1 MQREFFCLGQPL
13 SLSPLLQEAQ
23 SQEQQGEFPVR
34 KTTLALFVAMAS
46 LSAFGSEGAFARD
59 QIRVVGSSTVYPFTT
74 AVAEQYGRASGKT
87 PVVESTGTGGG
98 LKLFCAGVGADHP
111 DVANASRRIKKSEYE
126 DCSKH
131 GVTDIVEIK
140 IGFDGLSIAHA
151 KGAPDFGLTK
161 KQIFL
166 ALAKEIPDASG
177 KLVANPNKNWSDVDP
192 SFPSK
197 KIEVLGPP
205 PTSGTRDSFVE
216 LVMEKGAEGIDAM
229 KALKSAD
236 AKAFEK
242 AWKSIRE
249 DGAYVEAGEN
259 DNLIVQ
265 KLAANPDALG
275 IFGYSFVEENLNTI
289 KAVPIDGVTPT
300 YETIASGEYKVARPL
315 FIYIKAQHVDLVPG
329 LKDFVAEYVSEKALG
344 EDGYLVAK
352 GLIALPKDDLESSR
366 KVAAE
371 LSKLDA
377 TGL

>member
-1 MQREFFCLGQPL
+1 MQWEFFCLGQPL

-74 AVAEQYGRASGKT
+74 AVAEQYGRAGGKT

-126 DCSKH
+126 DCAKH

-140 IGFDGLSIAHA
+140 IGFDGLSMAHA
-151 KGAPDFGLTK
+151 KGAADFGLTK

-166 ALAKEIPDASG
+166 ALAKEVPDASG

-192 SFPSK
+192 SLPNK

-352 GLIALPKDDLESSR
+352 GLIALPKDDLEASR
-366 KVAAE
+366 KIAAE

>member
-1 MQREFFCLGQPL
+1 
-13 SLSPLLQEAQ
+13 
-23 SQEQQGEFPVR
+23 VR

-98 LKLFCAGVGADHP
+98 LRLFCAGVGADHP

-166 ALAKEIPDASG
+166 ALAKEIPDGSG
-177 KLVANPNKNWSDVDP
+177 KLVANPNKTWSDVDP
-192 SFPSK
+192 SLPNK

-216 LVMEKGAEGIDAM
+216 LVMEKGAEGIDAL
-229 KALKSAD
+229 KALKKSD

-242 AWKSIRE
+242 AWKSVRE

-265 KLAANPDALG
+265 KLSANPDALG
-275 IFGYSFVEENLNTI
+275 IFGYSFVEENLNSI

-315 FIYIKAQHVDLVPG
+315 FIYIKAQHVDIVPG

-352 GLIALPKDDLESSR
+352 GLIALPKDDLEASR
-366 KVAAE
+366 KTAAE